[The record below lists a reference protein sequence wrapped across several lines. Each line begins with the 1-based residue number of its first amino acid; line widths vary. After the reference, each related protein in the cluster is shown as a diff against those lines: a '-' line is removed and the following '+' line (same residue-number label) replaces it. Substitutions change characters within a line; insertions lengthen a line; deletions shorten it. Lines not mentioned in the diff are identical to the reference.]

1 MSCTTEIPPNWVACI
16 QKNICPACG
25 GSILD
30 ESGEELLKELTDA
43 MESMP
48 NDPAGIAGWLLSNY
62 HFRKI
67 GSAEPVEE
75 FYGRKKSKKAKVQTE
90 DDDEESDNEVLQTD
104 SFSKIWK
111 NAKVKPMGKSQLKSK
126 LEANVEKILEN
137 QYGSADDEEE
147 PFSSES
153 YDEEDL
159 ENVDLS
165 SEADDSS
172 FLDSF
177 QDDRLSKLL
186 KQEKSL
192 NSMSG
197 AFSRK

>member
-1 MSCTTEIPPNWVACI
+1 MKCMSCTTEIPPNWVACI

-75 FYGRKKSKKAKVQTE
+75 FYGRKKKKKARVESEE
-90 DDDEESDNEVLQTD
+90 DDENEVLETS
-104 SFSKIWK
+104 SFNTIWK
-111 NAKVKPMGKSQLKSK
+111 NSKVKPMSKTQLKSK
-126 LEANVEKILEN
+126 IESNVEKILEN
-137 QYGSADDEEE
+137 QYGSMEDEEE
-147 PFSSES
+147 DFS
-153 YDEEDL
+153 EEDYSEEDI

-165 SEADDSS
+165 V
-172 FLDSF
+172 
-177 QDDRLSKLL
+177 
-186 KQEKSL
+186 
-192 NSMSG
+192 
-197 AFSRK
+197 